1 MKRQIVAVM
10 LSVASCLSA
19 LAAKPTVY
27 VQEFENSANVKDGW
41 VETIRGA
48 VIEGFHNSNRMVLV
62 DAITEQ
68 ARYEEEL
75 RRLKDNLATEDLE
88 TAEAL
93 KTRGAHVLLNG
104 DVTSLTVPGSRL
116 ESGTMSYDATVTFT
130 LRVVNALDGSLLGSK
145 TFTLPK
151 GFGGISITSLKG
163 VYETEDAAVQ
173 ALNGDVTKAMKDFVE
188 ESFPLVGSVEDIDA
202 LSKNG
207 KEVEKLY
214 IGLGSEDGLAKGV
227 KLDVKL
233 VQKIGK
239 RTANKT
245 IGEVEVVEVA
255 GDDISLCK
263 VKKGGEEIK
272 NALDQG
278 QTVLVSSKSKKK

>member
-188 ESFPLVGSVEDIDA
+188 ESFPLVGSVEDVDA

>member
-1 MKRQIVAVM
+1 M
-10 LSVASCLSA
+10 LSIAACVSA
-19 LAAKPTVY
+19 FAAKPTVY
-27 VQEFENSANVKDGW
+27 VQEFENTANVKDGW
-41 VETIRGA
+41 VETVRGA
-48 VIEGFHNSNRMVLV
+48 VLEGFHNSNRMVLV
-62 DAITEQ
+62 DAVTEQ

-75 RRLKDNLATEDLE
+75 RRLKDNLATDDLE

-116 ESGTMSYDATVTFT
+116 SSGTMSYDATVTFT
-130 LRVVNALDGSLLGSK
+130 LRVVNALDGSLLGTK

-151 GFGGISITSLKG
+151 SFGGISVTGLKG

-173 ALNGDVTKAMKDFVE
+173 ALKGDITKAMKGFVE
-188 ESFPLVGSVEDIDA
+188 ESFPIIGSIEDVDA

-207 KEVEKLY
+207 KEVETLY
-214 IGLGSEDGLAKGV
+214 VGLGSEDGLVKGL

-233 VQKIGK
+233 EQKIGK
-239 RTANKT
+239 RTALKT
-245 IGEVEVVEVA
+245 IGEIEVEEVA
-255 GDDISLCK
+255 GDDIALCK
-263 VKKGGEEIK
+263 VKKGGLEIK

-278 QTVLVSSKSKKK
+278 QKVLVTSKSKKK